1 VVGLDVGLRV
11 VGFIVD
17 GFWVGLLEVG
27 VAVWPPRVGLGDVGF
42 CEVGLRVGFGV
53 GDLVVETAAVLEV
66 VAGVVVTPASV

>member
-27 VAVWPPRVGLGDVGF
+27 V
-42 CEVGLRVGFGV
+42 
-53 GDLVVETAAVLEV
+53 VV
-66 VAGVVVTPASV
+66 